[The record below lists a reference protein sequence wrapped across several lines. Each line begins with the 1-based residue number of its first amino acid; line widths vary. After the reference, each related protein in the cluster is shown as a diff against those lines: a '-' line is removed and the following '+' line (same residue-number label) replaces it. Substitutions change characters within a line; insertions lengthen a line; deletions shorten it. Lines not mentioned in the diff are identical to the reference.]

1 MHRGRPNTFFF
12 PALRFIILA
21 LLIFISF
28 WFRVLFAESVAD
40 SRMFDFVL
48 FMISLLRIQ
57 KKNDPTGY
65 EMTKHLAE
73 AERDASILISFVET
87 QTERWSP
94 WSADFGYQLAAAQFS
109 RTRSFPV
116 NEFCSIKIKNVGK
129 FNESELIYAE
139 YGVTQ
144 YSHGIL
150 LLLTIW
156 IVTSLSF
163 NDCNWACSCDPVIQL
178 TIWLNAWTVYENVTT
193 GSLR

>member
-12 PALRFIILA
+12 PRFEVHYFGSIDIY
-21 LLIFISF
+21 
-28 WFRVLFAESVAD
+28 
-40 SRMFDFVL
+40 FVL
-48 FMISLLRIQ
+48 VSGFICWFSSRLADVWFCLIHDFPSTHT
-57 KKNDPTGY
+57 KKNDPTVY

-163 NDCNWACSCDPVIQL
+163 NDCNWACSSDPVIQL
-178 TIWLNAWTVYENVTT
+178 IIWLNAWTVYENVTT